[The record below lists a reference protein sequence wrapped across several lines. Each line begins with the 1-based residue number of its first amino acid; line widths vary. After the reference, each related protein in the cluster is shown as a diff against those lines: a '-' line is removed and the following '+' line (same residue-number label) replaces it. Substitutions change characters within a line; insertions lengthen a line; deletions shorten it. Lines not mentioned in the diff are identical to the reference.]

1 MASKVIL
8 KVPEEISEQ
17 ARQKAHQAAV
27 LTLWQEGA
35 LTIREAALE
44 LDLSY
49 HDFLDLLAAQGL
61 PVAHG
66 GEINVAAIEAAERKL
81 AHGSP

>member
-49 HDFLDLLAAQGL
+49 HDFLDLLAAQGI
-61 PVAHG
+61 PVVHG

-81 AHGSP
+81 AHGSR

>member
-8 KVPEEISEQ
+8 NVPAEISEQ
-17 ARQKAHQAAV
+17 SRQKAHQAAV

-35 LTIREAALE
+35 LTLREAALE

-49 HDFLDLLAAQGL
+49 RDFLDLLAAQGL
-61 PVAHG
+61 PVVHG

-81 AHGSP
+81 AHDAP